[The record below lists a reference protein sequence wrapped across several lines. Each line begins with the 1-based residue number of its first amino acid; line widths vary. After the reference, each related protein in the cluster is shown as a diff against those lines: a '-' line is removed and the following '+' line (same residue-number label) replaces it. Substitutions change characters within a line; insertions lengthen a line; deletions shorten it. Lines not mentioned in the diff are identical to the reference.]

1 MRGLYRLGDMAAVL
15 GRALPAQAPLDKA
28 ASPQK
33 QASDPQSLWF
43 QLESLT
49 LNVPVVRLPIVPRGV
64 M

>member
-1 MRGLYRLGDMAAVL
+1 MGDMAAVL

-28 ASPQK
+28 TQASQK

-49 LNVPVVRLPIVPRGV
+49 LNVPVARLPIVPRGV

>member
-1 MRGLYRLGDMAAVL
+1 MADMAAVL

-28 ASPQK
+28 TQAPQK

-49 LNVPVVRLPIVPRGV
+49 LNVPMARLPIVPRGV